1 MFVNLKL
8 SLWQSGIRQNRMAQ
22 ALNMD
27 EALLSKIINGFREPT
42 SAQRRLIAEFLQKD
56 EDWLFARQKGVER
69 SELEGRIPE
78 GAQS

>member
-8 SLWQSGIRQNRMAQ
+8 SIWQSGIRQNRMAQ

-42 SAQRRLIAEFLQKD
+42 PGQRKRIAEFLQQD
-56 EDWLFARQKGVER
+56 EEWLFSRDNGQPAARKQAA
-69 SELEGRIPE
+69 S
-78 GAQS
+78 QQDS